1 MADPRTPLGT
11 FNFMA
16 PLDSTQFSRFLI
28 IATFLSFGVGC
39 AFNPAPD
46 MPGDWIAQQSVPLRS
61 AISVKP
67 PPRLQVLVVYGQLLS
82 SHTALRLMLTEDD
95 VVFWDPAGD
104 YGRFDDAMHV
114 EYGPFPLPV
123 TRPGDILV
131 GQTPDLRTY
140 AQFRW
145 ALEDSSL
152 VVFEWDVSLP
162 TARQLR
168 DVLLH
173 GTDGSHPAGS
183 FSTWTFPVFCANA
196 TADFLRRFAGPTVQL
211 TEWYVWP
218 HSLAKALY
226 AQPPSRVRVLV
237 PHEPERI
244 YVPPGPTSVRK

>member
-1 MADPRTPLGT
+1 MADSRTHLDS
-11 FNFMA
+11 FHFMA
-16 PLDSTQFSRFLI
+16 FLNSSKISIFLI
-28 IATFLSFGVGC
+28 GALFLPLGVGC
-39 AFNPAPD
+39 AFSPAPD
-46 MPGDWIAQQSVPLRS
+46 MPEDWISQQTFPLRS
-61 AISVKP
+61 ALGVNP
-67 PPRLQVLVVYGQLLS
+67 PPRLQVLVVYGRPFS
-82 SHTALRLMLTEDD
+82 SHTALRLVLTEDD

-104 YGRFDDAMHV
+104 YGRFDEAMHV
-114 EYGPFPLPV
+114 EFGPFPLPV
-123 TRPGDILV
+123 NRPGDILV
-131 GQTPDLRTY
+131 GQTPDLGTY

-152 VVFEWDVSLP
+152 VVFEWDVSP
-162 TARQLR
+162 NTARRLR
-168 DVLLH
+168 EVLLH

-211 TEWYVWP
+211 TDWYVWP
-218 HSLAKALY
+218 QSLAKALY